1 MSLGVA
7 DDRREATMK
16 VYLPKEHGLWTWVC
30 VPLLAAGLLA
40 PHPATLAGS
49 VALLAGFFA
58 FNAARHAAWG
68 HVAAAGAVATLAGLV
83 TVPLAVRPQ
92 VVVGTAVFALAAAAG
107 AAALFGG
114 KLPRVAAFEVGGIL
128 ALCAMAGGLAVAA
141 GADAGRAAVALI
153 AVATWL
159 VAGLWWVRRLM
170 ANVLPKRSPWRVGHV
185 VALALAAISLAVGV
199 AVGEPLV
206 GAVPLLYP
214 LRMFLHRPPARAIE
228 AMKVGLVELAWAVG
242 AAALVGLA

>member
-1 MSLGVA
+1 MA
-7 DDRREATMK
+7 APRAAK

-40 PHPATLAGS
+40 PHPATLAGA

-68 HVAAAGAVATLAGLV
+68 HAAAASVAAVAIGLAA
-83 TVPLAVRPQ
+83 VPLADRPD
-92 VVVGTAVFALAAAAG
+92 VVVGTGAFGLAAAAG
-107 AAALFGG
+107 AALLFGG
-114 KLPRVAAFEVGGIL
+114 KLPRIAAFEVAGIL
-128 ALCAMAGGLAVAA
+128 ALCAMAGGLAVGGGAA
-141 GADAGRAAVALI
+141 PARVAVAML

-170 ANVLPKRSPWRVGHV
+170 ANVLPKRTPWRVGYAV
-185 VALALAAISLAVGV
+185 TLALAAVCLAAGL

-228 AMKVGLVELAWAVG
+228 AMKVGLVELAWATGIAVVAG
-242 AAALVGLA
+242 VA